1 MDDDDDWHVAH
12 PVQFSP
18 RRIDGDEDEDEVAAE
33 GGGFQWLPLARA
45 AAPSELSQKRSL
57 PVIATMV
64 LLLAVGLGL
73 SRSTA
78 FWCGARGIPLGTLL
92 REPGFSIDQMPDLS
106 GRTALVTGANSGL
119 GLEVARQLAIA
130 NARVVLA
137 CRDVAACRAAA
148 QTIQL
153 DAPASAVET
162 VQLDLSDLRSV
173 AACAASLGRRLGS
186 LHILVLNAG
195 VASQF
200 PIDTTIDGL
209 ERTFQ
214 INYLSHFALTTRLL
228 PLLTRTARQTRRPSR
243 IVHLTSGA
251 HRGAPSEGVPLAVEQ
266 INGAMGA
273 YARYGMAK
281 LASLAFSNELA
292 RRHRPSILI
301 SNAVHPGVVATS
313 MLRRDNFV
321 RMLGQVA
328 GRGAWA
334 AAQIRNALFAYSS
347 TTGALSILYA
357 AAATEIERHSISG
370 ELIVPVATRW
380 PAHHRMANDASF
392 GAALWSWSEKQ
403 TREALRRRR

>member
-57 PVIATMV
+57 PVIATIV

-137 CRDVAACRAAA
+137 CRDVVMCRAAA
-148 QTIQL
+148 QTIRL

-228 PLLTRTARQTRRPSR
+228 PLLTRTAQ
-243 IVHLTSGA
+243 
-251 HRGAPSEGVPLAVEQ
+251 
-266 INGAMGA
+266 
-273 YARYGMAK
+273 
-281 LASLAFSNELA
+281 
-292 RRHRPSILI
+292 
-301 SNAVHPGVVATS
+301 
-313 MLRRDNFV
+313 
-321 RMLGQVA
+321 
-328 GRGAWA
+328 
-334 AAQIRNALFAYSS
+334 
-347 TTGALSILYA
+347 
-357 AAATEIERHSISG
+357 
-370 ELIVPVATRW
+370 
-380 PAHHRMANDASF
+380 
-392 GAALWSWSEKQ
+392 
-403 TREALRRRR
+403 